1 MAKLKVNSDEKLIE
15 LVKMHPALYDRGQ
28 EDYKDAQMKEIIW
41 KTIGESVGKTVGECK
56 KRWKDIRDNYF
67 RNKRKELAS
76 TRLSKWRLYKL
87 LTFLDQAR
95 REKRSQCSL
104 PEDSEG
110 ETSQQSEY
118 LLNVQNTEDSMD
130 IIMSPSQLKSEDPTA
145 SCIDSLQA
153 ESGRSQDTHASQPSV
168 KSHSLNKAASYY
180 KVVEGI
186 KKNRITER
194 MRILRSMAREED
206 DDVDLFF
213 KSVAI
218 TVKRFPPHLIGTAKL
233 KVLTVINELQQSTSF
248 QCTS

>member
-1 MAKLKVNSDEKLIE
+1 M
-15 LVKMHPALYDRGQ
+15 
-28 EDYKDAQMKEIIW
+28 
-41 KTIGESVGKTVGECK
+41 SV
-56 KRWKDIRDNYF
+56 
-67 RNKRKELAS
+67 RKGS
-76 TRLSKWRLYKL
+76 R
-87 LTFLDQAR
+87 
-95 REKRSQCSL
+95 CSL
-104 PEDSEG
+104 PENSEDED
-110 ETSQQSEY
+110 ETFQHSEY
-118 LLNVQNTEDSMD
+118 LSNVPYTEDLLD
-130 IIMSPSQLKSEDPTA
+130 IVMSPSHLKSEDPTA

-186 KKNRITER
+186 NKNRMTER
-194 MRILRSMAREED
+194 MGILRSMAREEE

-248 QCTS
+248 QFTP